1 MALIIEGGLNLPM
14 PRMVPIRQKFSDAEI
29 KNIPAEIKALFQRNE
44 KTKKIKKGS
53 RIAVA
58 VGSRGINS
66 IDKAVLSLIQELKQ
80 LGAQPFIVPAMGSH
94 GGATAEGQRKVL
106 AGYGITEETMGV
118 PIRSSMEVEEVG
130 RLDNGV
136 PVYLDKEALR
146 SDGIVVVNR
155 VKPHTAF
162 KAEYESGLI
171 KMLAIGLGKHKGA
184 TAFHS
189 CGMDMFGEL
198 LPQLGKVV
206 LAKAPI
212 LFGLAIIENGYDHPA
227 RFEIVWN
234 GDIVQREKALLVE
247 AKALMPKIIPDQL
260 DLLIVHELGKEISG
274 SGMDPNIT
282 GRSSSPFFRK
292 PDALK
297 VQRIAVLNLTAATK
311 GNATG
316 LGMADITTKKVID
329 AIDLDYTYIN
339 AITSGVMA
347 AARIPINVPTDY
359 EAIQVALKTCFRV
372 NHPGSRIVWIKNTLA
387 LEKIFASET
396 MIPEI
401 QKNPQLEV
409 LGDPKPMSFDEKG
422 NLLLP

>member
-1 MALIIEGGLNLPM
+1 MALLIEGGLNLPL
-14 PRMVPIRQKFSDAEI
+14 PGMVPVRQKFSAGEVE
-29 KNIPAEIKALFQRNE
+29 NIPAEIKTLFQKDDRL
-44 KTKKIKKGS
+44 KKIKKGS

-58 VGSRGINS
+58 VGSRGIHA
-66 IDKAVLSLIQELKQ
+66 IDKVVNALIRELKQ
-80 LGAQPFIVPAMGSH
+80 LGTQPFIVPAMGSH

-118 PIRSSMEVEEVG
+118 PLVSSMEVAQVG
-130 RLDNGV
+130 QLENGT
-136 PVYLDKEALR
+136 PVFLDKEALT

-162 KAEYESGLI
+162 KADYESGLI

-206 LAKAPI
+206 LAKAPV
-212 LFGLAIIENGYDHPA
+212 LFGLAIIENAYDHPA

-234 GDIVQREKALLVE
+234 ENIVQREKALLVE
-247 AKALMPKIIPDQL
+247 AKSLMPRILPDGL
-260 DLLIVHELGKEISG
+260 DLLVVHELGKEISG

-297 VQRIAVLNLTAATK
+297 VQRIVVLNLTAATK

-316 LGMADITTKKVID
+316 LGMADITTKKVVD
-329 AIDLDYTYIN
+329 TIDLDYTYIN
-339 AITSGVMA
+339 AITSGVLA
-347 AARIPINVPTDY
+347 AARIPLNVPTDR
-359 EAIQVALKTCFRV
+359 EAIQLALKTCARV
-372 NHPGSRIVWIKNTLA
+372 NHPESRIVWIKNTLS
-387 LEKIFASET
+387 LEKIFVSEALL
-396 MIPEI
+396 PEI
-401 QKNPQLEV
+401 RKNPQMEV
-409 LGDPKPMSFDEKG
+409 LGDPKPMSFDGKG
-422 NLLLP
+422 NLVL